1 MEDIRSILNQFHSKK
16 RSSGA
21 TEKTVSGPSDKASF
35 SEIPD
40 IFFDEILGKF
50 KLSRQDIT
58 VLMAL
63 YRQIWCKPNLYR
75 SHGIGPLNSYQELAN
90 SIHLNQEETLS
101 SIRHL
106 ESYGLIETIRSG
118 QYFVR
123 KFFTEE
129 NDLKYGQD
137 YDHFF

>member
-1 MEDIRSILNQFHSKK
+1 MEDIRDILNQFHSKK

-21 TEKTVSGPSDKASF
+21 TDKTVSEPPGKATY

-40 IFFDEILGKF
+40 IFFDEVIGKY
-50 KLSRQDIT
+50 KLNRQDVT

-63 YRQIWCKPNLYR
+63 YRQVWCRPNLYR
-75 SHGIGPLNSYQELAN
+75 SHGIGPLNSYQELAQT
-90 SIHLNQEETLS
+90 LRLGQEEILTALK
-101 SIRHL
+101 HL

-123 KFFTEE
+123 KYFTEE
-129 NDLKYGQD
+129 NDLRYGQD

>member
-1 MEDIRSILNQFHSKK
+1 MDDIRDILSQFHSKK
-16 RSSGA
+16 RSSNVA
-21 TEKTVSGPSDKASF
+21 DKTVSGPSVRPTF

-40 IFFDEILGKF
+40 IFFDEIIGKF
-50 KLSRQDIT
+50 KLNRHDIT

-63 YRQIWCKPNLYR
+63 YRQIWCRPNLYR
-75 SHGIGPLNSYQELAN
+75 SHGIGPLNSYQELGQ
-90 SIHLNQEETLS
+90 SLHLNQEEILTA
-101 SIRHL
+101 IKHL

-123 KFFTEE
+123 KYFTEE
-129 NDLKYGQD
+129 NDLRFGQD

>member
-1 MEDIRSILNQFHSKK
+1 MEDIKTILNQFHSKK
-16 RSSGA
+16 RTSAG
-21 TEKTVSGPSDKASF
+21 TEKTPTGPINKASF

-40 IFFDEILGKF
+40 LFFDDVIGKF
-50 KLSRQDIT
+50 KLNRQDIT

-63 YRQIWCKPNLYR
+63 YRQIWCWPNLYR
-75 SHGIGPLNSYQELAN
+75 GHGIGPLNSYQELGQ
-90 SIHLNQEETLS
+90 SIHLSQDEILQS
-101 SIRHL
+101 LRHL
-106 ESYGLIETIRSG
+106 ESYNLIETIRAG

-123 KFFTEE
+123 KYFTEE

>member
-1 MEDIRSILNQFHSKK
+1 MTRLRTLIALGLTYALLGILMNSV
-16 RSSGA
+16 G
-21 TEKTVSGPSDKASF
+21 VV
-35 SEIPD
+35 
-40 IFFDEILGKF
+40 IL
-50 KLSRQDIT
+50 Q
-58 VLMAL
+58 
-63 YRQIWCKPNLYR
+63 
-75 SHGIGPLNSYQELAN
+75 
-90 SIHLNQEETLS
+90 

-123 KFFTEE
+123 KYFTEE

>member
-1 MEDIRSILNQFHSKK
+1 MDNIRDILNQFHSKK
-16 RSSGA
+16 RPSGA
-21 TEKTVSGPSDKASF
+21 AEKSVSGPILKPSF

-40 IFFDEILGKF
+40 IFFDEIIGKF
-50 KLSRQDIT
+50 KLNRQDIT

-75 SHGIGPLNSYQELAN
+75 SHGIGPLNSYQELAS
-90 SIHLNQEETLS
+90 SIQLTQEETLQAL
-101 SIRHL
+101 RHL
-106 ESYGLIETIRSG
+106 ESYNLIETIRSG

-123 KFFTEE
+123 KYFTEE